1 MTVTRIE
8 PLTKI
13 KFKIYLDGS
22 FAFVLYKG
30 ELSRFGVA
38 AGAEISEET
47 VERIREE
54 VIFKR
59 ARLRAMHLLED
70 MDRTEAGGETASGA
84 LSGGCIRRRDP
95 VCKVIRISGRCQIRG
110 EFCAE
115 QAGQQKPEGD
125 PGTSA

>member
-30 ELSRFGVA
+30 ELSRFGIT

-47 VERIREE
+47 VERIRKE

-70 MDRTEAGGETASGA
+70 MDRTEAGASGS
-84 LSGGCIRRRDP
+84 LSGGCVRRRDP
-95 VCKVIRISGRCQIRG
+95 VCKVFRISGRCQIRG